1 MKLTTSNRCTSSF
14 YFKML
19 LWIILMDCCYANESM
34 YVDGISSWCYSFHTE
49 LIAIGYPYCCK
60 EKILCTTH
68 NNQPPLPRYV
78 KLGEYYMQF
87 VRCIVMNWLSTNKQT
102 NNLYPIYKPF
112 IQQLHLELILVDTY
126 VVKGSK
132 PSNPKFWVS
141 RCVQFIWRYL
151 FLLPA
156 FLPLN
161 KQ

>member
-1 MKLTTSNRCTSSF
+1 MLNVWMILSF
-14 YFKML
+14 
-19 LWIILMDCCYANESM
+19 WEGENEKVKSADRRDFGTRA
-34 YVDGISSWCYSFHTE
+34 YIHRW
-49 LIAIGYPYCCK
+49 IAIGYPYVRWGENIMNNTK
-60 EKILCTTH
+60 QSTTTAAVS
-68 NNQPPLPRYV
+68 QTRWV
-78 KLGEYYMQF
+78 DMQF
-87 VRCIVMNWLSTNKQT
+87 LRCIVMNCLSTNKQT